1 MNNSTKQVL
10 TNLNIFTSKI
20 NHTFSTKHELHNAGF
35 ARFDQLK
42 PLFHSITDFHEQL
55 LLGQTGYHQLL
66 SVTKTPKRPELGNM
80 LVFGRTGGGKGLLA
94 IPQLLTYPESVIV
107 NDLKGELRRH
117 TSGYRSTF
125 SDVFVIDPRGTG
137 HRFDPIAGKLDESAL
152 LEVAFDL
159 LQTPGETDGAI
170 FSNRAANMLM
180 ILFLAAQAEGC
191 PKFPY
196 VREALLAGVSA
207 TAERLQK
214 VNPRLA
220 RRFLYDPIEKVRR
233 TRFEDKFLLHA
244 FATINAKLTPI
255 LTETVVKTLSGSDFT
270 AKDIISGG
278 RPVTVYIQWP
288 EGQLKSL
295 APLVRLIMGT
305 IIKGMITTH
314 DEQEGKG
321 CRPVLVL
328 ADEAGRTK
336 IPTLADDAATVRS
349 RGIVLW
355 ISVQDIRQLELVYGK
370 ALAHTLI
377 NNTDTTI
384 FYRPNDKSTAE
395 YMEQLLGRKS
405 GFASSHQ
412 ERKGDSTSEG
422 KSEQAVP
429 LMTVQEIMQM
439 EDEEII
445 IRHRNLPPIRAYR
458 IDWRDFPELAARR
471 SLEPTVVKPIA
482 GLPPISV
489 FLDEDYGENAFAEEE
504 PQAFEPVSPESFS
517 AWQTPRTGTIYTG
530 ETDKQGKPRRVD

>member
-1 MNNSTKQVL
+1 MTNSQKQIL

-20 NHTFSTKHELHNAGF
+20 NHAFSTKHELHNAGF
-35 ARFDQLK
+35 ARFDQLA
-42 PLFHSITDFHEQL
+42 PLFHSITNPTETL
-55 LLGQTGYHQLL
+55 LLGQTNYHQTLA
-66 SVTKTPKRPELGNM
+66 VRKTPKRPELGNM

-94 IPQLLTYPESVIV
+94 IPQLLTYRESVIV
-107 NDLKGELRRH
+107 NDLKGELKRH
-117 TSGYRSTF
+117 TSGYRASF
-125 SDVFVIDPRGTG
+125 SDVYVIDPRGNG
-137 HRFDPIAGKLDESAL
+137 HRFDPLAGNLSESEL
-152 LEVAFDL
+152 LEVALDL
-159 LQTPGETDGAI
+159 LHTSGETDGAI
-170 FSNRAANMLM
+170 FTIRAANMLM
-180 ILFLAAQAEGC
+180 ILFLAAQEEGC

-207 TAERLQK
+207 TAERLHK
-214 VNPRLA
+214 VSPRLA
-220 RRFLYDPIEKVRR
+220 TRFLYDPIEKVRR

-270 AKDIISGG
+270 AKDIIAGR
-278 RPVTVYIQWP
+278 RPVTVYLQWP
-288 EGQLKSL
+288 EGQLESL

-305 IIKGMITTH
+305 LMKGMITTH

-336 IPTLADDAATVRS
+336 IPTLADAAATVRS

-355 ISVQDIRQLELVYGK
+355 ISVQAISQLELVYGK

-395 YMEQLLGRKS
+395 YMEQPLGRKS

-412 ERKGDSTSEG
+412 ERKGDDSTSEG
-422 KSEQAVP
+422 RSEQAVP
-429 LMTVQEIMQM
+429 LMTAQEIKQM
-439 EDEEII
+439 EDEDII
-445 IRHRNLPPIRAYR
+445 ITHRNLPPIRAYR
-458 IDWRDFPELAARR
+458 MDWRDFPELAARR
-471 SLEPTVVKPIA
+471 SLEPILVKPIPD
-482 GLPPISV
+482 LPPISV
-489 FLDEDYGENAFAEEE
+489 FLDEDDDQRTFMEEE
-504 PQAFEPVSPESFS
+504 PQAFEPVPYENLSR
-517 AWQTPRTGTIYTG
+517 AQGRTIFQM
-530 ETDKQGKPRRVD
+530 KR